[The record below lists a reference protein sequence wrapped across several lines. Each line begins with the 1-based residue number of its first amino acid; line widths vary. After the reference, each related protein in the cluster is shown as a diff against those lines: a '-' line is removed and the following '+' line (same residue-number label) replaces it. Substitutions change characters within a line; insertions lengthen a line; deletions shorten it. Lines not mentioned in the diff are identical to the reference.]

1 MTAGSTPEQGGPS
14 AGLQTTQ
21 LIYTMDCTM
30 LTGEERGRGKRDR
43 SGEKGGNTVMEER
56 GERKINEKQ
65 E

>member
-1 MTAGSTPEQGGPS
+1 MTAGGTPEQGGPS

-43 SGEKGGNTVMEER
+43 SGEKGGNTVMGRE
-56 GERKINEKQ
+56 GRKEDK
-65 E
+65 